1 MGRMVETELFK
12 KHGFMFGSTQTEP
25 FLIVRCHQSFQ
36 VIISKVLCTP
46 KCPSI
51 ETVMTILQDLEARN
65 TIQEYRRLFI
75 ETSPSYTCISTNGID
90 STRLYMCLKDIA
102 TINAGDQGLKGLA
115 FDCEK

>member
-1 MGRMVETELFK
+1 
-12 KHGFMFGSTQTEP
+12 
-25 FLIVRCHQSFQ
+25 
-36 VIISKVLCTP
+36 
-46 KCPSI
+46 
-51 ETVMTILQDLEARN
+51 MTILQDLEARN

-115 FDCEK
+115 FDCEKQDLLLIAKSAIGIAYNPNSSRGSEEYYN